1 MCWYLHGRMILIEN
15 ENNTQTFNQ
24 GYLFGAGLAAA
35 IKDIIPGLA
44 NVAEGVLQSNE
55 NSPLNLDSY
64 ISNTRCIPQDDLRGD
79 ATMAY
84 KINRSIEVNGTKKW
98 VRANSEQEYFE
109 KLCQLI
115 GAPATRE
122 EQVKHPFSDYAKRWY
137 DTFSKPTVSTV
148 TAITYKRQL
157 DHLKRK
163 FAQKAIEDITTQDIQ
178 ELFNEMGDCTK
189 ETKNKLKTVLRMIL
203 DNAVDDGYIQKNPIL
218 SRRLKISGKK
228 STETKPYSVD
238 QMRYLVNHIG
248 DINSAQD
255 RAYMAL
261 QALHPLRLEEVLG
274 LRWCDI
280 DLQDDTLHIRQ
291 VVTHPD
297 RNQPEVKA
305 PKTDKSAR
313 ELPLSAECKKYL
325 QPGNPDH
332 FVIGGA
338 KPLSYTQVRRM
349 CNRIAKEI
357 GFEESITPI
366 RFRTTVL
373 TDIYELTKDIK
384 LTQAA
389 AGHTTSDMTLKYY
402 VKGRGDKSASQ
413 SSLTQLYAGI
423 Q

>member
-1 MCWYLHGRMILIEN
+1 MILIAN
-15 ENNTQTFNQ
+15 ENDNPMYNQ
-24 GYLFGAGLAAA
+24 GYKFGAGFAAA

-44 NVAEGVLQSNE
+44 NVAGNVIQSNE
-55 NSPLNLDSY
+55 NSPLNLDNY
-64 ISNTRCIPQDDLRGD
+64 ILNGDMRCIPQSDVIRGD

-84 KINRSIEVNGTKKW
+84 KINRSIEVNGVKKW
-98 VRANSEQEYFE
+98 IHANSEQEYYE
-109 KLCQLI
+109 KICQLV
-115 GAPATRE
+115 GASATKA
-122 EQVKHPFSDYAKRWY
+122 EQVKHPFPEYAQKWY
-137 DTFSKPTVSTV
+137 NTFSRPTVASV
-148 TAITYKRQL
+148 TAITYQRQL
-157 DHLKRK
+157 DLYINPK
-163 FAQKAIEDITTQDIQ
+163 FANKSVEDVTTQDIQ

-189 ETKNKLKTVLRMIL
+189 ETKNKVKTVLRMIL
-203 DNAVDDGYIQKNPIL
+203 DNAVDDGYIQKNPML
-218 SRRLKISGKK
+218 SKRLKISGKK
-228 STETKPYSVD
+228 STETKPYSVE
-238 QMRYLVNHIG
+238 QMRFLVSHIV
-248 DINSAQD
+248 DINSCQD

-261 QALHPLRLEEVLG
+261 QVFHPLRLEEVLG
-274 LRWCDI
+274 LKWCDI
-280 DLQDDTLHIRQ
+280 DLQNDTFHIRQ

-297 RNQPEVKA
+297 RNQPEIKE
-305 PKTDKSAR
+305 PKTEKSAR
-313 ELPLSAECKKYL
+313 ELPLSPECKKYL
-325 QPGNPDH
+325 QPGNPDD

-357 GFEESITPI
+357 GFDESITPI

-413 SSLTQLYAGI
+413 SSVTQLYAGI